1 MRGFFRTVKMSL
13 VKVVAI
19 LIGIVQGLR
28 AKDLDTIGIAINKNT
43 WSLYLRVMIDLI
55 DNR

>member
-1 MRGFFRTVKMSL
+1 MSL

-19 LIGIVQGLR
+19 LIGIVKGLR
-28 AKDLDTIGIAINKNT
+28 AKDLDTIEIAISKNT

-55 DNR
+55 DKI